1 MATARWIGMSALLA
15 LPLMAASV
23 AAEPDPARGMGD
35 PELAR
40 SDFIEHC
47 GGCHG
52 PDGRS
57 APAALPELRGR
68 VGWLMCTPASR
79 AYLIRLPN
87 IAHSR
92 ITDNAE
98 LADMLNYMIF
108 EVGKGS
114 VPAGTRPFTAEEVA
128 RERGHP
134 LVSGSLTAE
143 RARHVGE
150 AIRQCHAPVSL
161 RLNYPGEKKG

>member
-1 MATARWIGMSALLA
+1 VRMLKWIGAGSLLA
-15 LPLMAASV
+15 LPVLAATV
-23 AAEPDPARGMGD
+23 AATPDTARGISD

-40 SDFIEHC
+40 SDFVEHC

-108 EVGKGS
+108 VVGEHS
-114 VPAGTRPFTAEEVA
+114 APVGTQPFTAEEVT
-128 RERGHP
+128 RERAHP
-134 LVSGSLTAE
+134 MVSGSLTAA
-143 RARHVGE
+143 RAKHVSD

-161 RLNYPGEKKG
+161 RLNYPGEKKS

>member
-1 MATARWIGMSALLA
+1 MKMARWLGFGALLA
-15 LPLMAASV
+15 LPLAAASV
-23 AAEPDPARGMGD
+23 SAAPDPVMAISD

-68 VGWLMCTPASR
+68 VGWLMCTPDSR

-92 ITDNAE
+92 IKDNAE

-108 EVGKGS
+108 VVGEGS
-114 VPAGTRPFTAEEVA
+114 APVGTKPFTAEEVT
-128 RERGHP
+128 RERAHA

-143 RARHVGE
+143 RARHVGQ

-161 RLNYPGEKKG
+161 RLNYVGEKRG

>member
-1 MATARWIGMSALLA
+1 MKTARWIGAGALLA
-15 LPLMAASV
+15 LPWLAASV
-23 AAEPDPARGMGD
+23 AAQADPVRGISD

-92 ITDNAE
+92 ISDNAE
-98 LADMLNYMIF
+98 LADMLNYMVF
-108 EVGKGS
+108 VVGGDS
-114 VPAGTRPFTAEEVA
+114 APVGTRPFTAEEVT
-128 RERGHP
+128 RERAHP

>member
-1 MATARWIGMSALLA
+1 MRVTRWIGAGALLV
-15 LPLMAASV
+15 LPWLAASV
-23 AAEPDPARGMGD
+23 SAQTGPVKGISDPD
-35 PELAR
+35 LAR

-57 APAALPELRGR
+57 APAALPELKGR

-79 AYLIRLPN
+79 AYLVRLPN

-108 EVGKGS
+108 VVGGS
-114 VPAGTRPFTAEEVA
+114 SAPLGTRPFTAEEVT
-128 RERGHP
+128 RERAHP
-134 LVSGSLTAE
+134 LISGSLTAE
-143 RARHVGE
+143 RARHVSE

>member
-1 MATARWIGMSALLA
+1 MKAARWIGAGALLA
-15 LPLMAASV
+15 LPWLAASV
-23 AAEPDPARGMGD
+23 SAQPDSVKGMSD
-35 PELAR
+35 SELAR

-79 AYLIRLPN
+79 AYLLRLPN

-92 ITDNAE
+92 ISDNAE
-98 LADMLNYMIF
+98 LADMLNYMVF
-108 EVGKGS
+108 VVGGDS
-114 VPAGTRPFTAEEVA
+114 APVGTRPFTAEEVT
-128 RERGHP
+128 RERAHP

-143 RARHVGE
+143 RARHVGD